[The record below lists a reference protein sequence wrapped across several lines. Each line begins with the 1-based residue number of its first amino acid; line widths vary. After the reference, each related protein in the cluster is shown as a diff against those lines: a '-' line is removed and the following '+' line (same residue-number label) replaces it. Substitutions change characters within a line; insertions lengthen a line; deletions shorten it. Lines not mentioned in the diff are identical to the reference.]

1 MADYLSEEEQA
12 ARLQKLWRDYGFILV
27 LALVVGIGAVVGWN
41 YYQQSQAQAKEDAAY
56 MYQDFLVTRALEGDL
71 DAFLE
76 EMDKTRA
83 SARYI
88 PFALLYRAKDAVEAE
103 EYETALQFLEESLE
117 RSKDK
122 ILDDMIL
129 VRIARLQ
136 MQLQQD
142 DEALNTLARVGEDYK
157 FLVLELTGDI
167 HRDGGRYADAKSAYE
182 QALELTTSGI
192 DRERLELKIAL
203 MPSQEPTSDQ
213 TNTSS

>member
-12 ARLQKLWRDYGFILV
+12 ARLQKLWRDYGLILV
-27 LALVVGIGAVVGWN
+27 LALAIGISAVVGWN
-41 YYQQSQAQAKEDAAY
+41 YYQKSQAQAKENAAHK
-56 MYQDFLVTRALEGDL
+56 YQEFLLQRTFEGDL
-71 DAFLE
+71 DAFLK
-76 EMDKTRA
+76 EMGKTRA
-83 SARYI
+83 GARYI
-88 PFALLYRAKDAVEAE
+88 PLALLYRAKDAVEAE

-129 VRIARLQ
+129 VRIARIQ

-142 DEALNTLARVGEDYK
+142 DEALNTLAKVGEDYK

-167 HRDGGRYADAKSAYE
+167 HRDGGNYAEATNAYE
-182 QALELTTSGI
+182 QAMELTTSGI